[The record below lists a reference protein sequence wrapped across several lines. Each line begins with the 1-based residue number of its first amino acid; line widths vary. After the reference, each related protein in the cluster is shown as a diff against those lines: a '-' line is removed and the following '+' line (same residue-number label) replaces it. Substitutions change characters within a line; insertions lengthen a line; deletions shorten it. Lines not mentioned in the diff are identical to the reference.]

1 MGWSLGSVDSASSF
15 GTAVATRVV
24 KFRTA
29 VTIIAIMVIAGAF
42 IGGANN
48 IGKLSELA
56 ASNEVLASQDDVIAA
71 SASQTVKTL
80 QLKSALKAAIIFAC
94 AVSFDILS

>member
-1 MGWSLGSVDSASSF
+1 MIYLLLISGLFMGWSLGSVDSASAF

-24 KFRTA
+24 KYRTA

-56 ASNEVLASQDDVIAA
+56 TDR
-71 SASQTVKTL
+71 
-80 QLKSALKAAIIFAC
+80 KS
-94 AVSFDILS
+94 VV